1 MQIVLNPETKISG
14 IKNINTREQRRI
26 SFCGVDE
33 FIKTAPSGNFAE
45 MKKAIQMKYRPAISQ
60 LRAER
65 KEIADAAR
73 TAIMSE
79 IIQSKSAETILFNI
93 NYENELKQT
102 GKKYPVRTIKD
113 KIASSFYTRTASN
126 VFKCPNCV
134 MLVSKDKAK
143 GETLFQNI
151 INYIKTIKMVP
162 IDSFTNGE
170 IFGTNKKFIL
180 PEYRYKPEKVTDRD
194 FIVQRTYYPFRLDF
208 KTLEDS
214 LPANADKETR
224 QKALFDALNRAEEN
238 FRKTGRGT
246 VLHVR
251 DMEQMIDS
259 TKNSKAD
266 IAIMKD
272 LMDKSDRYFH
282 TLITFTNTD
291 PTKSDPGTLVSHR
304 VGYRADLDALGV
316 TKSNINAVSIGEQL
330 QRTTEKAEE
339 IYRETGAK
347 YDEYTK
353 RIEALQAQCRDEV
366 SELEKKVPKT
376 KRSRIQ
382 QRVKKTTQ
390 SSVSNIEEKG
400 KSAAKKYSVNKK
412 AAIIAGII
420 AAAGTALIILYKKGI
435 LKKLIPQKKTPAGQT
450 KQSAERNKAVQT
462 INTLQASKV
471 FSDFDSFIKK

>member
-14 IKNINTREQRRI
+14 IKNINTREQRRV

-134 MLVSKDKAK
+134 MLVSKDKEK

-151 INYIKTIKMVP
+151 INYVKAMRIYP
-162 IDSFTNGE
+162 RDDFTNGE

-194 FIVQRTYYPFRLDF
+194 FIVQRMYYPFRLDF

-214 LPANADKETR
+214 LPANADKLAR
-224 QKALFDALNRAEEN
+224 QEALFDALNRAEEN

-259 TKNSKAD
+259 TKNSKSD

-450 KQSAERNKAVQT
+450 KQSAERNKTVQT

>member
-1 MQIVLNPETKISG
+1 MQIVLNPETKING
-14 IKNINTREQRRI
+14 IKNINTPEQRRV

-33 FIKTAPSGNFAE
+33 FIKTTPSGNFAE

-73 TAIMSE
+73 ASIFEE
-79 IIQSKSAETILFNI
+79 IAKNKCTDSLIWLKRTDDLFRAE
-93 NYENELKQT
+93 
-102 GKKYPVRTIKD
+102 GSKYPVDVVRD
-113 KIASSFYTRTASN
+113 KVASSFYTRTASN
-126 VFKCPNCV
+126 VLKCPNCV
-134 MLVSKDKAK
+134 MLVSKDKEK

-162 IDSFTNGE
+162 IDSCTNGE

-194 FIVQRTYYPFRLDF
+194 FAVQRIYYPFRLDF

-266 IAIMKD
+266 IAFMKD
-272 LMDKSDRYFH
+272 LMGSANDDYH

-304 VGYRADLDALGV
+304 VGYKADLDALDITHRKISSLEV
-316 TKSNINAVSIGEQL
+316 NPDLKKTADRV
-330 QRTTEKAEE
+330 EE

-382 QRVKKTTQ
+382 QRVKNTTQ

-435 LKKLIPQKKTPAGQT
+435 LKKLIPQKKTPAVQT
-450 KQSAERNKAVQT
+450 KQPAGRNESVQT

>member
-1 MQIVLNPETKISG
+1 MQIVLNPETKING
-14 IKNINTREQRRI
+14 IKNINTPEQRRV

-73 TAIMSE
+73 ASIFEE
-79 IIQSKSAETILFNI
+79 IAKNKCTDSLIWLKRTDDLFRAE
-93 NYENELKQT
+93 
-102 GKKYPVRTIKD
+102 GSKYPVDVVRD
-113 KIASSFYTRTASN
+113 KVASSFYTRTASN
-126 VFKCPNCV
+126 VLKCPNCV
-134 MLVSKDKAK
+134 MLVSKDKEK

-162 IDSFTNGE
+162 IDSCTNGE

-194 FIVQRTYYPFRLDF
+194 FAVQRIYYPFRLDF

-304 VGYRADLDALGV
+304 VGYKADLDALDITHRKISSLEV
-316 TKSNINAVSIGEQL
+316 NPDLKKTADRV
-330 QRTTEKAEE
+330 EE

-450 KQSAERNKAVQT
+450 KQPAERNESVQT
-462 INTLQASKV
+462 INMLQASKV

>member
-1 MQIVLNPETKISG
+1 MQIVLNPETKING
-14 IKNINTREQRRI
+14 IKNINTPEQRRV

-73 TAIMSE
+73 ASIFEE
-79 IIQSKSAETILFNI
+79 IAKNKCTDSLIWLKRTDDLFRAE
-93 NYENELKQT
+93 
-102 GKKYPVRTIKD
+102 GSKYPVDVVRD
-113 KIASSFYTRTASN
+113 KVASSFYTRTASN
-126 VFKCPNCV
+126 VLKCPNCV
-134 MLVSKDKAK
+134 MLVSKDKEK

-162 IDSFTNGE
+162 IDSCTNGE

-194 FIVQRTYYPFRLDF
+194 FAVQRIYYPFRLDF

-304 VGYRADLDALGV
+304 VGYKADLDALDITHRKISSLEV
-316 TKSNINAVSIGEQL
+316 NPDLKKTADRV
-330 QRTTEKAEE
+330 EE

-435 LKKLIPQKKTPAGQT
+435 LKKLIPQKKTPAVQT
-450 KQSAERNKAVQT
+450 KQPAGRNESVQT

>member
-14 IKNINTREQRRI
+14 IKNINTREQRRV

-113 KIASSFYTRTASN
+113 RIASSFYTRTASN

-134 MLVSKDKAK
+134 MLVSKDKEK

-151 INYIKTIKMVP
+151 INYVKAMRIYP
-162 IDSFTNGE
+162 RDDFTNGE

-194 FIVQRTYYPFRLDF
+194 FIVQRMYYPFRLDF

-214 LPANADKETR
+214 LPANADKLAR
-224 QKALFDALNRAEEN
+224 QEALFDALNRAEEN

-266 IAIMKD
+266 IAFMKD
-272 LMDKSDRYFH
+272 LMGSANDDYH

-304 VGYRADLDALGV
+304 VGYKADLDALDI
-316 TKSNINAVSIGEQL
+316 THRKISSLKVSDKL
-330 QRTTEKAEE
+330 QKTADRVEE

-382 QRVKKTTQ
+382 QRVKNTTQ

-435 LKKLIPQKKTPAGQT
+435 LKKLIPQKKTPAVQT
-450 KQSAERNKAVQT
+450 KQPAERNKTVQT
-462 INTLQASKV
+462 INMLQASKV